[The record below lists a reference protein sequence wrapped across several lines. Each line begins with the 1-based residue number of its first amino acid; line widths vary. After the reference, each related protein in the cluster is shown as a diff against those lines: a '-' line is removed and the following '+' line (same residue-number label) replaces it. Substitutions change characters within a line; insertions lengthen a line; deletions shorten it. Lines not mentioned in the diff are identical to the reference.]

1 MLLRVDTQYKKSLSS
16 QGSSRGMKTFWL
28 NRWWSDEKV
37 CSYYNR
43 TSCVNNI
50 VEKYI
55 FSSEPE
61 LVKKCPPLCET
72 TEYKVTQSRYNDPRD
87 DRILR
92 RRFNLGPEYK
102 GNISRI
108 FAFNMIRL
116 KNYRFQVQVVSF
128 DRKHETEN

>member
-1 MLLRVDTQYKKSLSS
+1 MKSRYPVTVHYRIARFLMMPNS
-16 QGSSRGMKTFWL
+16 G
-28 NRWWSDEKV
+28 DPIKV
-37 CSYYNR
+37 CSYHDR

-102 GNISRI
+102 GKCIPMSKCLILNGP
-108 FAFNMIRL
+108 FNVCPSNRL
-116 KNYRFQVQVVSF
+116 FSCG
-128 DRKHETEN
+128 

>member
-1 MLLRVDTQYKKSLSS
+1 MEISWLFKIFLISTFLIFELRIS
-16 QGSSRGMKTFWL
+16 WL
-28 NRWWSDEKV
+28 VRIFFRFRNFEIDDGILNSWWSDEKV
-37 CSYYNR
+37 CSYYDR
-43 TSCVNNI
+43 TSCVNDI

-108 FAFNMIRL
+108 FSLFMLRL
-116 KNYRFQVQVVSF
+116 NSQNF
-128 DRKHETEN
+128 